1 MKILLVDDEAIILR
15 LHLHLLKRLGHEDI
29 TTHQDPAAAVEA
41 LETGALVP
49 DLILLDL
56 QMPGIDGIEFV
67 RHLVRLQYGGA
78 LILVSG
84 EDERILHTA
93 RRLAEAQKLRVL
105 GALHKPIAPPALA
118 ALIENYTPGAD
129 PAAAAAAAPAA
140 RKPRK
145 VYSAERVAEGIANGE
160 FVNAYQPKVRVS
172 DGVLSGVET
181 LVRWRHPEDGL
192 VFPDSFITVTEEH
205 GLINDL
211 TRVVLERA
219 LDQGDAWRQQG
230 IDIPVAVNI
239 SMDSLS
245 SLEFPTYLFK
255 LVETRKVQ
263 PKQLVVEVTESRLMS
278 NPLIALDVCSRL
290 RLKHIGLSI
299 DDFGTG
305 HSSLQQL
312 QDIPFD
318 ELKVDRQFINRA
330 RKDPVSRAI
339 LETSLSMGRQLGM
352 KTVVEGIEEVEEW
365 ALLEQLGCDVVQG
378 YLVAK
383 PMFPEALPAWM
394 AEWNE
399 RRKTFITG
407 AR

>member
-1 MKILLVDDEAIILR
+1 
-15 LHLHLLKRLGHEDI
+15 
-29 TTHQDPAAAVEA
+29 
-41 LETGALVP
+41 
-49 DLILLDL
+49 
-56 QMPGIDGIEFV
+56 
-67 RHLVRLQYGGA
+67 
-78 LILVSG
+78 
-84 EDERILHTA
+84 
-93 RRLAEAQKLRVL
+93 
-105 GALHKPIAPPALA
+105 
-118 ALIENYTPGAD
+118 
-129 PAAAAAAAPAA
+129 
-140 RKPRK
+140 
-145 VYSAERVAEGIANGE
+145 
-160 FVNAYQPKVRVS
+160 
-172 DGVLSGVET
+172 
-181 LVRWRHPEDGL
+181 
-192 VFPDSFITVTEEH
+192 
-205 GLINDL
+205 
-211 TRVVLERA
+211 
-219 LDQGDAWRQQG
+219 
-230 IDIPVAVNI
+230 
-239 SMDSLS
+239 
-245 SLEFPTYLFK
+245 
-255 LVETRKVQ
+255 
-263 PKQLVVEVTESRLMS
+263 MS

-394 AEWNE
+394 AEWAE
-399 RRKTFITG
+399 RRKTFIAG

>member
-1 MKILLVDDEAIILR
+1 MKILIVDDEPFVIR
-15 LHLHLLKRLGHEDI
+15 LLSHQLDRLGFTDVAAHE
-29 TTHQDPAAAVEA
+29 HPRRA
-41 LETGALVP
+41 LEELEAGTIVP
-49 DLILLDL
+49 HMILLDL
-56 QMPGIDGIEFV
+56 QMPEIDGIEFV
-67 RHLVRLQYGGA
+67 RHLTRLNYRGG

-84 EDERILHTA
+84 EDERILRTA
-93 RRLAEAQKLRVL
+93 RRLAEAHRLDIR
-105 GALHKPIAPPALA
+105 GALHKPVTPTALSELIGKPANTPFKTGSTPIVNKAVRKTYEGPQILRA
-118 ALIENYTPGAD
+118 IED
-129 PAAAAAAAPAA
+129 
-140 RKPRK
+140 
-145 VYSAERVAEGIANGE
+145 GE
-160 FVNAYQPKVRVS
+160 FVNVYQPKVRFS
-172 DGVLSGVET
+172 DGQLVGVET
-181 LVRWRHPEDGL
+181 LVRWQHPEDGL
-192 VFPDSFITVTEEH
+192 VFPDQFIPEAEDK

-211 TRVVLERA
+211 TRVILEQA
-219 LDQGDAWRQQG
+219 LDQAYKWRLEG
-230 IDIPVAVNI
+230 LELHVAINI

-394 AEWNE
+394 AEWDE